1 MEQLKADVVVVG
13 GGPSGFGAAISAA
26 REGARVIL
34 VEEDAMLGGSA
45 VDYGVQAF
53 SPGIVCG
60 VNQEIRDILA
70 QKDYT
75 FKHTKSAFNSHW
87 YAYACNLL
95 ASRESNLTVLTH
107 TTGIGVLMEGDRVT
121 GVVVQTRG
129 GGDKGF
135 IQRKIQAHVVI
146 DCSGDGDVA
155 VAAGAEFRYGR
166 EAKSEFNEPHAPDVA
181 DRRVQQCTWM
191 YKSRRIDPN
200 STYVP
205 DFDYNR
211 DIGFGEYLH
220 WGCQVE
226 CEDTTDAEA
235 LARRRK
241 AAMPPNLRPERNG
254 FCRRRIASKLGV
266 RVPASWAVI
275 VTEND
280 CNEGA
285 AFRTRLPESAARQL
299 GARPQEDLLRPVGHV
314 RHPVLGAGAEADRR
328 PPRSRTVFGHA
339 HRYVGFSVMVTVSL
353 LDKLPASRR
362 RRRRRPDACPE
373 IDGLALPGSEPAS
386 PTLTGRSRRGI
397 AANGTRHGPP
407 RLAAPCPCRPCVPS
421 VDHRLV

>member
-1 MEQLKADVVVVG
+1 MEQLKADVVVIG
-13 GGPSGFGAAISAA
+13 GGASGFGAAISAA

-34 VEEDAMLGGSA
+34 IEEDAVLGGSA

-53 SPGIVCG
+53 SPGIICG

-75 FKHTKSAFNSHW
+75 FKHTNSAFNSHW

-107 TTGIGVLMEGDRVT
+107 TSGVGVLQEGDRVT
-121 GVVVQTRG
+121 GVVVQTRA
-129 GGDKGF
+129 GF
-135 IQRKIQAHVVI
+135 DNGYIQRKIHAHVVI
-146 DCSGDGDVA
+146 DCSGDGDIA

-166 EAKSEFNEPHAPDVA
+166 EAKSEFNEPHAPEVA
-181 DRRVQQCTWM
+181 DNRVQQCTWM

-235 LARRRK
+235 LREAEKK
-241 AAMPPNLRPERNG
+241 AWETMLPNFETLERNG
-254 FCRRRIASKLGV
+254 FAVVSVAPKLGIRESRRIVGEV
-266 RVPASWAVI
+266 VI
-275 VTEND
+275 TEND
-280 CNEGA
+280 CNEGRRWPDA
-285 AFRTRLPESAARQL
+285 ISSSNRGLDSWEPDRKKIFYDRTAMYDIPYRALVPKKIDGLLVAGRCLSATHIAMSGFR
-299 GARPQEDLLRPVGHV
+299 
-314 RHPVLGAGAEADRR
+314 
-328 PPRSRTVFGHA
+328 
-339 HRYVGFSVMVTVSL
+339 VMVTVSSIGQ
-353 LDKLPASRR
+353 A
-362 RRRRRPDACPE
+362 A
-373 IDGLALPGSEPAS
+373 
-386 PTLTGRSRRGI
+386 GI
-397 AANGTRHGPP
+397 AAAQAAATGCMPREIDVAKLQARLESPP
-407 RLAAPCPCRPCVPS
+407 HNVIWS
-421 VDHRLV
+421 KHREG